1 MTNPYEV
8 TVRFDWENPMVRAW
22 FADLLMRIKHPMY
35 EGKIEVLPP
44 APAALEEVPNGA

>member
-1 MTNPYEV
+1 MADIHEV
-8 TVRFDWENPMVRAW
+8 RVRFDWENQMIQAW

-44 APAALEEVPNGA
+44 SPVEEAADGA